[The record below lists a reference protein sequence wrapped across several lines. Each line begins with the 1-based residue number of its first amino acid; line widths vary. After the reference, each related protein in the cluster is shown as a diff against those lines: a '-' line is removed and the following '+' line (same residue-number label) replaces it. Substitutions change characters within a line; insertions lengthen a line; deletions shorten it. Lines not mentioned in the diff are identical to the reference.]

1 MELANSA
8 KTLTGC
14 EIALQGNLSKFVSL
28 DKQIWLLPTSAGSY
42 SEVAVHHQTIFRTN
56 NDGCDSITK
65 CLISCSLHFDA
76 LRSVGLGA
84 AVARGETSAPSSRFW
99 QLHKDLHPSMGM
111 KGKEGTCGRLW
122 MQPELQRLLR
132 FEQSFPGI
140 STCADSA
147 SPQQRARRPP
157 ATGAPLRL

>member
-14 EIALQGNLSKFVSL
+14 EIAPQGNLSKFVSL

-42 SEVAVHHQTIFRTN
+42 SEVAVHHQTIFTTN
-56 NDGCDSITK
+56 NDGCDPITK

-84 AVARGETSAPSSRFW
+84 AVARGETSAPKFTLLATSQRPSSLNGNER
-99 QLHKDLHPSMGM
+99 
-111 KGKEGTCGRLW
+111 
-122 MQPELQRLLR
+122 QRGHL
-132 FEQSFPGI
+132 
-140 STCADSA
+140 
-147 SPQQRARRPP
+147 
-157 ATGAPLRL
+157 